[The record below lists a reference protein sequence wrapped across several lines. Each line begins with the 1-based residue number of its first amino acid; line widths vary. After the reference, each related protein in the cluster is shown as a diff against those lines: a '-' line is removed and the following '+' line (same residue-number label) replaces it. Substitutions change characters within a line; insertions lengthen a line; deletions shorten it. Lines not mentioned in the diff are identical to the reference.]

1 MGCSFLFSFIVAK
14 GKLRPMAMGQG
25 KVGGV
30 WSEDVLT
37 EVSDSNRAPK
47 PHNLMIPL
55 HNMATHTKIPCFP
68 GCLWDFILVLC
79 HLL

>member
-1 MGCSFLFSFIVAK
+1 MWVVFFFFIVAK
-14 GKLRPMAMGQG
+14 GNLGPMAMGQR

-30 WSEDVLT
+30 GSEDVLV
-37 EVSDSNRAPK
+37 EVSDSNRVPK

-55 HNMATHTKIPCFP
+55 NSMATHTKISCFP

-79 HLL
+79 HL